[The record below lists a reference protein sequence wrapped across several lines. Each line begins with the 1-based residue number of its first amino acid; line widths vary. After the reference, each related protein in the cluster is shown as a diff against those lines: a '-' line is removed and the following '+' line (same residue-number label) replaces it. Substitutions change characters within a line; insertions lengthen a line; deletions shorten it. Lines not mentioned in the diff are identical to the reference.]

1 MGYENEINKILE
13 SITHE
18 EVVPL
23 NVIKERRE
31 SIINNFYSKF
41 LKYEKNIENL
51 KESND
56 ILDNYE
62 YLEDISVLKSGDK
75 IRYLSKKH
83 FYDIKVSSRVK
94 YVCNTHNYITIV
106 NGVYYST
113 IKDTVLIFKYIPD
126 STLVKMRLIELIQ
139 ES

>member
-13 SITHE
+13 SITPE

-139 ES
+139 EC

>member
-13 SITHE
+13 SITPE

-83 FYDIKVSSRVK
+83 FYDIKVSSRIK
-94 YVCNTHNYITIV
+94 YVCNTNNYITIV

>member
-13 SITHE
+13 SITPE

-75 IRYLSKKH
+75 IRYLSKKY
-83 FYDIKVSSRVK
+83 FYDIKVSSRIK
-94 YVCNTHNYITIV
+94 YVCNTNNYITIV